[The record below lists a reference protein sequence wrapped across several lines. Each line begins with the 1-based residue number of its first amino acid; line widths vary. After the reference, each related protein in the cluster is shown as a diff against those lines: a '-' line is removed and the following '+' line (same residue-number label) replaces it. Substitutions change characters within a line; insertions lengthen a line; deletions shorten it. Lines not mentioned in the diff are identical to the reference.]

1 MFFEFT
7 EVVWSGWM
15 FYHVAINLC
24 PELRI
29 KPFGFLTWDNVK
41 LLDLSMDRTNK
52 TEKRRENHNIKIY
65 TLLVGGKMNWIDDTK
80 NAINFIENNL
90 LEYINV
96 DDVSK
101 HINSSTDYFQRT
113 FSIVTGL
120 SISEYIRNRRLTLA
134 GEELK
139 NTQEKVIDVALKYG
153 YDSPES
159 FTKAFTRFHGVT
171 PASARVSNANLKYFY
186 PLSIK
191 ILIKGGFGMNRKII
205 PNIPEIGYY
214 GNETDFS
221 VNLLAATFNIAGTK
235 MNRDELAFY
244 SGMANHFCWIEG
256 DWVGSRGCECFGNN
270 NETPFEEELRLL
282 KTIGWSAKYVI
293 VSRDK
298 DGKMLNTDEEQ
309 LKRDFV
315 ESIDKGY
322 PILSR
327 RTNNHR
333 YSIIIGYEDDG
344 DIIVRKEAV
353 DEKGY
358 HKDAE
363 TFVYEN
369 WENDILDYIVLK
381 EPLEPVPERQRILE
395 QLKLII
401 TRARRTD
408 KIRGFIS
415 SGFAAWEVYLHM
427 LEHEDLS
434 ALPLDIPN
442 KDSVNL
448 RLGIYCDG
456 LCQIWERHAA
466 LDYYRLLAEKYPEW
480 RKELNTAVAALDECS
495 KYGGFLWTQGFS
507 FDEKGYEKFRDP
519 AARKILADEGRKAMH
534 KDMEA
539 IEQFEKILRK
549 EGM

>member
-1 MFFEFT
+1 
-7 EVVWSGWM
+7 
-15 FYHVAINLC
+15 
-24 PELRI
+24 
-29 KPFGFLTWDNVK
+29 
-41 LLDLSMDRTNK
+41 
-52 TEKRRENHNIKIY
+52 
-65 TLLVGGKMNWIDDTK
+65 MNWINDTQK
-80 NAINFIENNL
+80 AISFIENNL
-90 LEYINV
+90 LENINV

-113 FSIVTGL
+113 FNIVTGL
-120 SISEYIRNRRLTLA
+120 SISEYMRNRRLTLA

-139 NTQEKVIDVALKYG
+139 NTQAKVIDVSLKYG
-153 YDSPES
+153 YDSPDS

-171 PASARVSNANLKYFY
+171 PMSARVSSKKLKYFY

-344 DIIVRKEAV
+344 DIIVCKEAV
-353 DEKGY
+353 DGEDEGGG
-358 HKDAE
+358 HRSGHMDAE
-363 TFVYEN
+363 TFVHEN
-369 WENDILDYIVLK
+369 WQDVMLDYIVLK
-381 EPLEPVPERQRILE
+381 ERLEPVPERQRILE
-395 QLKLII
+395 QLKLI
-401 TRARRTD
+401 TDRTRRTD

-415 SGFAAWEVYLHM
+415 SGTAAWEAYLHM

-434 ALPLDIPN
+434 SLPLSDPD
-442 KDSVNL
+442 KDSVSL

-466 LDYYRLLAEKYPEW
+466 LDYYRSLSEKYPEW
-480 RKELNTAVAALDECS
+480 CEELETAIAALDACS
-495 KYGGFLWTQGFS
+495 KYGGFLWTQGFA
-507 FDEKGYEKFRDP
+507 FEGEGLEKFRDS
-519 AARKILADEGRKAMH
+519 AARKILADEGRKAMQ

-539 IEQFEKILRK
+539 IVQFEKILKK

>member
-1 MFFEFT
+1 
-7 EVVWSGWM
+7 
-15 FYHVAINLC
+15 
-24 PELRI
+24 
-29 KPFGFLTWDNVK
+29 
-41 LLDLSMDRTNK
+41 
-52 TEKRRENHNIKIY
+52 
-65 TLLVGGKMNWIDDTK
+65 MNWIDDIK

-90 LEYINV
+90 LENINA
-96 DDVSK
+96 DDVTK

-120 SISEYIRNRRLTLA
+120 SVSEYIRNRRLTLA

-153 YDSPES
+153 YDSPDS
-159 FTKAFTRFHGVT
+159 FTKAFARFHGVT
-171 PASARVSNANLKYFY
+171 PASARASGVNLKYFY
-186 PLSIK
+186 PISIK
-191 ILIKGGFGMNRKII
+191 IYIKGGFGMNRRII
-205 PNIPEIGYY
+205 PNIPEIGYD
-214 GNETDFS
+214 GNETAFS
-221 VNLLAATFNIAGTK
+221 VNLLAATFDIAGTK
-235 MNRDELAFY
+235 MDRSELAFY
-244 SGMANHFCWIEG
+244 SGMANHFCWIE
-256 DWVGSRGCECFGNN
+256 DNWVGSRGCECFGNN

-298 DGKMLNTDEEQ
+298 DGKMLNTDGEQ
-309 LKRDFV
+309 IKLDFV

-344 DIIVRKEAV
+344 DIIICKEAV
-353 DEKGY
+353 DGKSESD
-358 HKDAE
+358 HRDAE
-363 TFVYEN
+363 TFVHEN
-369 WENDILDYIVLK
+369 WQDVILDYIVLK
-381 EPLEPVPERQRILE
+381 ERLEPVPERQRILE
-395 QLKLII
+395 QLKLI
-401 TRARRTD
+401 TDRARRTD

-415 SGFAAWEVYLHM
+415 SGIAAWEAYLYM

-434 ALPLDIPN
+434 SLPLSDG

-456 LCQIWERHAA
+456 LCQIWERHAV
-466 LDYYRLLAEKYPEW
+466 LPFYRALAEKYPEW
-480 RKELNTAVAALDECS
+480 CEELNTAVAALDECS

-507 FDEKGYEKFRDP
+507 FDKKGYEKFRDP
-519 AARKILADEGRKAMH
+519 DARKMLADEGRKAMQ

-539 IEQFEKILRK
+539 VKQFEKIIEK
-549 EGM
+549 EGQ